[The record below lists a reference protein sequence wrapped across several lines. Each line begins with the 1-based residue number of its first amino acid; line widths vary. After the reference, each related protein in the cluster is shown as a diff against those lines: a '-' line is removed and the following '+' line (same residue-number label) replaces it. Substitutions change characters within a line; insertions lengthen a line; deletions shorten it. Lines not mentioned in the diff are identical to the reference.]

1 MDAKEALKVYFGYD
15 SYKPGQEEI
24 IDSILAGKDVL
35 AIMPTGSGKSICY
48 QVPALLLPGITIVI
62 SPLISLMQD
71 QVKALNEAGIKAGYI
86 NSSLTE
92 SQISTVYARA
102 LDGAYKILYVAPER
116 LENYGF
122 TSFAGK
128 VGISMVT
135 VDEAHC
141 ISQWGQDFRP
151 SYLKIVDFIDSLNK
165 RPIVSAFTATAT
177 EEVKNDIS
185 CVLKLND
192 PKIVVTGFDR
202 ENLYFDVETIKKK
215 DDYVLEYIKNHPEDS
230 GIIYCATRKN
240 VDALYELLSN
250 AGIQVARYHA
260 GMNNEDRKESQN
272 DFIYDRSPVIIATN
286 AFGMGIDKSNV
297 RFVIHYNMPQSME
310 NYYQEAGRAGR
321 DGEPSQCIL
330 LFSAQDIMINKFL
343 LDHKDFTDIPYE
355 DIELIRQRDA
365 KRLQIME
372 GYCRTSGCLR
382 NYILE
387 YFGEK
392 RNEPCDSCGNCHREF
407 TEIDMTED
415 AKLVINC
422 VWETKGRYGLNIIL
436 GTLLGANRARL
447 KELGT
452 TEYKT
457 YGALKSR
464 SESELRLLISQ
475 LLLDGYLYQTADK
488 YSVIRLGN
496 IDPLKEAGARVL
508 IRTYEDREP
517 ERQTRSRSR
526 RSTDSLTK
534 AGYELFETL
543 RQLRLTIAREE
554 GMPPYIVFSD
564 KTLIDMSV
572 KAPRDRSSMLG
583 VSGVGEAKYEKYG
596 ERFIEAITAFIDENP
611 DSVTSI
617 KDDDDATDV
626 RVKTARKRKSRKGPF
641 YLNPEDEEKFEYRDL
656 YLLGEI
662 KDELNRITSGNN
674 VKHIFGTDIYRFLTE
689 KGYVEER
696 NIDGRFV
703 QVPTEIGH
711 TKGIAVVEQTSKIGT
726 VYTVLKYPPEVQ
738 KEIVDHYIEIRNQV
752 ATEDDEEDVAENAS
766 FDRTE
771 YNRKMNRPDG
781 AGASWSEEEDK
792 QLDEEFNSGMKISEM
807 AKIHDRTN
815 GAIRARLRKHGLID

>member
-71 QVKALNEAGIKAGYI
+71 QVKTLNEAGIKAGYI

-92 SQISTVYARA
+92 SQISTVYVRA

-116 LENYGF
+116 LESYEF
-122 TSFAGK
+122 TNFAGK

-151 SYLKIVDFIDSLNK
+151 SYLKIVDFIDNLSK
-165 RPIVSAFTATAT
+165 RPLVSAFTATAT

-185 CVLKLND
+185 CVLKLKD

-240 VDALYELLSN
+240 VDALHELLSN

-343 LDHKDFTDIPYE
+343 LDHKDFKDIPYE

-554 GMPPYIVFSD
+554 GIPPYIVFSD
-564 KTLIDMSV
+564 KTMIDMSV

-611 DSVTSI
+611 ESVTSI
-617 KDDDDATDV
+617 KDDDDAADV
-626 RVKTARKRKSRKGPF
+626 RVKSARKRKSRKGPF
-641 YLNPEDEEKFEYRDL
+641 YLNPEDEEKFEYCDL

-703 QVPTEIGH
+703 QVPTETGQ
-711 TKGIAVVEQTSKIGT
+711 TKGIIAVEQTSKIGT
-726 VYTVLKYPPEVQ
+726 VYTVLKYPHAVQ
-738 KEIVDHYIEIRNQV
+738 KEIVEHYIEIRDQV
-752 ATEDDEEDVAENAS
+752 AAEDEEEDVAENAS
-766 FDRTE
+766 FDRAA
-771 YNRKMNRPDG
+771 YNRKMNRPEG

-815 GAIRARLRKHGLID
+815 GAIRARLRKHGLMD

>member
-1 MDAKEALKVYFGYD
+1 VDAKEALKVYFGYD
-15 SYKPGQEEI
+15 SYKHGQEEI

-116 LENYGF
+116 LESYEF
-122 TSFAGK
+122 TNFAGK

-151 SYLKIVDFIDSLNK
+151 SYLKIVDFIDGLSK

-185 CVLKLND
+185 CVLKQND

-260 GMNNEDRKESQN
+260 GMNNEERKESQN
-272 DFIYDRSPVIIATN
+272 DFIYDRFPVIIATN

-343 LDHKDFTDIPYE
+343 LEHKDFTDVPYE

-365 KRLQIME
+365 KRLQVME

-447 KELGT
+447 KETGT
-452 TEYKT
+452 TEYRT

-496 IDPLKEAGARVL
+496 IEPLKEAGAHVL

-517 ERQTRSRSR
+517 KRQTRSRSR

-534 AGYELFETL
+534 AGYELFEIL

-583 VSGVGEAKYEKYG
+583 VSGVGEAKFDKYG
-596 ERFIEAITAFIDENP
+596 ERFIEAITAFMDENP
-611 DSVTSI
+611 ESVTSI
-617 KDDDDATDV
+617 KDDDDAADV
-626 RVKTARKRKSRKGPF
+626 RIKSARKRKRQKGPF
-641 YLNPEDEEKFEYRDL
+641 YLNPEDEEKFEYSDL

-696 NIDGRFV
+696 NIDGRSV
-703 QVPTEIGH
+703 QVPTETGE
-711 TKGIAVVEQTSKIGT
+711 TRGIAVVEQTSKIGT

-752 ATEDDEEDVAENAS
+752 AADDEEEDVAENAS
-766 FDRTE
+766 FDRVT

-781 AGASWSEEEDK
+781 AGAFWSEEEDK

-815 GAIRARLRKHGLID
+815 GAIRARLRKQGLID

>member
-116 LENYGF
+116 LESYEF
-122 TSFAGK
+122 TNFVDK

-151 SYLKIVDFIDSLNK
+151 SYLKIVDFIDGLSK

-185 CVLKLND
+185 CVLKLKD

-202 ENLYFDVETIKKK
+202 ENLYFGVETIKKK

-260 GMNNEDRKESQN
+260 GMNKEDRKESQN

-321 DGEPSQCIL
+321 DGEPSPMHTAVL
-330 LFSAQDIMINKFL
+330 GS
-343 LDHKDFTDIPYE
+343 
-355 DIELIRQRDA
+355 
-365 KRLQIME
+365 
-372 GYCRTSGCLR
+372 GY
-382 NYILE
+382 Y
-387 YFGEK
+387 
-392 RNEPCDSCGNCHREF
+392 
-407 TEIDMTED
+407 
-415 AKLVINC
+415 
-422 VWETKGRYGLNIIL
+422 
-436 GTLLGANRARL
+436 
-447 KELGT
+447 
-452 TEYKT
+452 
-457 YGALKSR
+457 
-464 SESELRLLISQ
+464 
-475 LLLDGYLYQTADK
+475 DK
-488 YSVIRLGN
+488 
-496 IDPLKEAGARVL
+496 
-508 IRTYEDREP
+508 
-517 ERQTRSRSR
+517 
-526 RSTDSLTK
+526 
-534 AGYELFETL
+534 
-543 RQLRLTIAREE
+543 
-554 GMPPYIVFSD
+554 
-564 KTLIDMSV
+564 
-572 KAPRDRSSMLG
+572 
-583 VSGVGEAKYEKYG
+583 
-596 ERFIEAITAFIDENP
+596 
-611 DSVTSI
+611 
-617 KDDDDATDV
+617 
-626 RVKTARKRKSRKGPF
+626 
-641 YLNPEDEEKFEYRDL
+641 
-656 YLLGEI
+656 
-662 KDELNRITSGNN
+662 
-674 VKHIFGTDIYRFLTE
+674 
-689 KGYVEER
+689 
-696 NIDGRFV
+696 
-703 QVPTEIGH
+703 QVPFG
-711 TKGIAVVEQTSKIGT
+711 S
-726 VYTVLKYPPEVQ
+726 
-738 KEIVDHYIEIRNQV
+738 
-752 ATEDDEEDVAENAS
+752 
-766 FDRTE
+766 
-771 YNRKMNRPDG
+771 
-781 AGASWSEEEDK
+781 
-792 QLDEEFNSGMKISEM
+792 
-807 AKIHDRTN
+807 
-815 GAIRARLRKHGLID
+815 